1 LLRLSGIGGRVA
13 SLAGCNFLPPELVL
27 QRWSQFRVET
37 DDLLISGSASTGVC
51 SEVDRVTAGAVPY
64 TGIMAV
70 RPRALVSIKDFVR
83 WFFLSEKFLTQTQ
96 LESTGSTIQHFG
108 PTHLA
113 KMAIILPPILEQRT
127 IAAFLERET
136 ARIDALVAKK

>member
-1 LLRLSGIGGRVA
+1 RFRRYPGYKDSGVEWLGEIPERWEVKPLKSAVSFVEGPGILAVDFVDEGIPLLRLSGIGGRVA

-70 RPRALVSIKDFVR
+70 RPRAL
-83 WFFLSEKFLTQTQ
+83 
-96 LESTGSTIQHFG
+96 
-108 PTHLA
+108 
-113 KMAIILPPILEQRT
+113 
-127 IAAFLERET
+127 
-136 ARIDALVAKK
+136 